1 MYLDANNLYGL
12 AMRKKLP
19 VGGFKWDNPDKY
31 KKEMIKIM
39 MKMVRYGAIFE
50 VDRIFKRIT

>member
-1 MYLDANNLYGL
+1 
-12 AMRKKLP
+12 MRKKLP

-50 VDRIFKRIT
+50 VDRIFKRITEIT